1 MNSPHRHFH
10 RLAWIAVAL
19 SVLVIALGAFT
30 RLSNAGLSC
39 PDWPTC
45 YGQAAWPTEGHEI
58 EAANARFDRAV
69 EVDKAKL
76 EQVHRH
82 LAASLG
88 TLSLLLALIA
98 VRKRR
103 WGITQVL
110 AASGLVAVSIGLYI
124 AQMPVASTVF
134 AVAGQLLIL
143 SLVWRFDNTDLSR
156 LSLIILFV
164 IICQALLG
172 MWTVIWLV
180 KPLVVSAHLL
190 GGLTSFSLMLLLAW
204 WATPHSRLRHSD
216 AAVLKKLLYVALAAL
231 AVQIALGGWTSAN
244 YAALACGLD
253 FPRCA
258 GSYWPDMDFSEAFIL
273 WRGIGVDYEGGV
285 LDGSARAAIQ
295 MSHRLFAV
303 IASAALF
310 LLSWKLWRMVGF
322 RRYTMILLVLLVVQI
337 SLGVGNVVLGL
348 PIAVAMAH
356 FLTAA
361 ALLAVIISVL
371 ARVRPLDN

>member
-143 SLVWRFDNTDLSR
+143 S
-156 LSLIILFV
+156 
-164 IICQALLG
+164 
-172 MWTVIWLV
+172 
-180 KPLVVSAHLL
+180 
-190 GGLTSFSLMLLLAW
+190 
-204 WATPHSRLRHSD
+204 
-216 AAVLKKLLYVALAAL
+216 
-231 AVQIALGGWTSAN
+231 
-244 YAALACGLD
+244 
-253 FPRCA
+253 
-258 GSYWPDMDFSEAFIL
+258 
-273 WRGIGVDYEGGV
+273 
-285 LDGSARAAIQ
+285 
-295 MSHRLFAV
+295 
-303 IASAALF
+303 
-310 LLSWKLWRMVGF
+310 
-322 RRYTMILLVLLVVQI
+322 
-337 SLGVGNVVLGL
+337 
-348 PIAVAMAH
+348 
-356 FLTAA
+356 
-361 ALLAVIISVL
+361 
-371 ARVRPLDN
+371 